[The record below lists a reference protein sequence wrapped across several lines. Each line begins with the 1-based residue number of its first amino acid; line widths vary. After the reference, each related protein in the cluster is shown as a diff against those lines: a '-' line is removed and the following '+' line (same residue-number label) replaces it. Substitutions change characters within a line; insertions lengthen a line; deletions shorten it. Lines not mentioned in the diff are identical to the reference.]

1 MILLLNFFN
10 EKRENS
16 THQSYFFV
24 VTNLQQ
30 QQQQQQKCPVR
41 HQSNEIKRMVE
52 TMEVLLS
59 IVIRG
64 VFDVE
69 QWFVFEL
76 MQDE

>member
-24 VTNLQQ
+24 VTNL
-30 QQQQQQKCPVR
+30 QQQQKCPVR